1 MARTARPVRE
11 VRAPDGPEALT
22 PREAEVLALLGRAKA
37 TSVIA
42 RELGLGQQ
50 TVRSYVSHILGK
62 LGVRSRTQAALYALE
77 MGLAPTTE
85 LSDSSDREP
94 PAGRRPQA

>member
-1 MARTARPVRE
+1 MARTMQLVRE
-11 VRAPDGPEALT
+11 AHEPDSPEPLT

-37 TSVIA
+37 TRAIA
-42 RELGLGQQ
+42 LELGLGQQ

-62 LGVRSRTQAALYALE
+62 LGVRSRTEAALYALE

-85 LSDSSDREP
+85 FPDE
-94 PAGRRPQA
+94 